1 MRKQFFE
8 ALYKEMEV
16 DKDIYFITADLGY
29 KLADK
34 IFEDFP
40 ERAWN
45 VQAAEQAMLGTAI
58 GISLSG
64 KTAICYSIT
73 PFLLHR
79 PFEWIKLYLEGEGIP
94 VKLCGSGRGEDY
106 ESDGASHHFNDP
118 FPFKFP
124 EVKPENYA
132 NMEVCLH
139 HVLHNNKPTF
149 LSLKR

>member
-1 MRKQFFE
+1 MRKAFAE
-8 ALYKEMEV
+8 ALYKEMET
-16 DKDIYFITADLGY
+16 DPTIYLITADLGFG
-29 KLADK
+29 LFDR
-34 IFEDFP
+34 IREHFP
-40 ERAWN
+40 NRFWN

-58 GISLSG
+58 GIALSG

-79 PFEWIKLYLEGEGIP
+79 PFEWNKLYLEGEVIP
-94 VKLCGSGRGEDY
+94 VKLVGSGRGQDY